1 MGSMKTR
8 SLERIAGM
16 IDGVGRMQPV
26 VPATAETTGR
36 KADAPALRGGMALGR
51 MPAGIEK
58 PADVSLQRMGAA
70 MAASPPVD
78 TAKVA
83 ALRAAM
89 VAGSYRLDPMAVA
102 DAMLR
107 QAGA

>member
-1 MGSMKTR
+1 
-8 SLERIAGM
+8 M

-26 VPATAETTGR
+26 APATAETNGR
-36 KADAPALRGGMALGR
+36 KTDAATLRGAMTVGR
-51 MPAGIEK
+51 MPAGVDM
-58 PADVSLQRMGAA
+58 PADMSLQRMGAA
-70 MAASPPVD
+70 MAAAPPVD

-83 ALRAAM
+83 ALREAM
-89 VAGSYRLDPMAVA
+89 VAGSYRLDPMAIA

>member
-1 MGSMKTR
+1 
-8 SLERIAGM
+8 M

-26 VPATAETTGR
+26 APATVETNGR
-36 KADAPALRGGMALGR
+36 KADGAALRAGMVAGR
-51 MPAGIEK
+51 MPAGVEK

-78 TAKVA
+78 AAKVA
-83 ALRAAM
+83 ALREAM
-89 VAGSYRLDPMAVA
+89 VAGSYRLDPMAIA